1 MEIKSEEILEELQKQ
16 FPKELTIAV
25 QAVKI
30 KKLEEEIERLSK

>member
-1 MEIKSEEILEELQKQ
+1 MDLPTDEILEELQRQ

-30 KKLEEEIERLSK
+30 QKLEEEIERLSK